1 MNTMVTTEELSEL
14 TGYTKGAIHMK
25 VKKGVWT
32 RNEHYFK
39 APDGKL
45 IFVVEM
51 VYQCFKENSK
61 RVLKQSKAA
70 MSSTLLWGI
79 SVIGKPSL
87 PHKIR
92 PH

>member
-1 MNTMVTTEELSEL
+1 MNTMVTTEKLSEL

-45 IFVVEM
+45 IFVVEV
-51 VYQCFKENSK
+51 VYQWFKENSK
-61 RVLKQSKAA
+61 
-70 MSSTLLWGI
+70 
-79 SVIGKPSL
+79 
-87 PHKIR
+87 
-92 PH
+92 